1 MATYANN
8 ETGDR
13 AHVTRKATDAGD
25 VLAIEVAQSEAS
37 FAPWARGKR
46 LVRRALVR

>member
-37 FAPWARGKR
+37 LRPWAR
-46 LVRRALVR
+46 VRRQVRRTFGF